1 MSIEQLVNCEYAT
14 IDAWEGAATARRSG
28 WIDNGIVVLEENEP
42 IGLLTASDLA
52 ERQHRIIIDCV
63 SSKPVVSSQDKISD
77 VLDLMKSSGN
87 TALMVY
93 DSGQFVGTI
102 SQNDILKRLNSNLS
116 NHNLSMI
123 SAAHDLKS
131 PIASIKMIS
140 DMLQENLKLS
150 ENRQLIDYL
159 NQSCDFAQKI
169 IDDIL
174 VTEEVTEET
183 LYCSTENFDDLVQE
197 CTDSFAKEF
206 GKKQISLVR
215 DLQFGEN
222 AWIDRPKFKRV
233 LHNLLSNSI
242 KFTRKG
248 GKIEVTTDKND
259 GILNLIIK
267 DTGIGIPHK
276 MQDHI
281 FDKFTKAKRMGT
293 DGETTTGLGMYLTK
307 KIVELHRGKIRMES
321 DGHSGTT
328 FFITLN
334 LLQKHNYQ

>member
-14 IDAWEGAATARRSG
+14 IDAWEGAASARRSG
-28 WIDNGIVVLEENEP
+28 SIDNGIVVLEENKP

-77 VLDLMKSSGN
+77 VLEVMKSSGN

-93 DSGQFVGTI
+93 DLGEFVGVI
-102 SQNDILKRLNSNLS
+102 SQNDILQQLNSNLS

-140 DMLQENLKLS
+140 GMLEENLKLS
-150 ENRQLIDYL
+150 ENRQLIEYL

-169 IDDIL
+169 IEDIL
-174 VTEEVTEET
+174 VTEQATEET
-183 LYCSTENFDDLVQE
+183 LCCTEEDFDKLIKE
-197 CTDSFAKEF
+197 CTDSFAKELYKKEISLTKHLEF
-206 GKKQISLVR
+206 GKT
-215 DLQFGEN
+215 

-242 KFTRKG
+242 KFTRSG
-248 GKIEVTTDKND
+248 GKIEITTYTEKD
-259 GILNLIIK
+259 ILKLRIK
-267 DTGIGIPHK
+267 DSGIGIPISI
-276 MQDHI
+276 QEHI
-281 FDKFTKAKRMGT
+281 FDKFTKAKRIGT
-293 DGETTTGLGMYLTK
+293 DGENTTGLGMYLTK
-307 KIVELHRGKIRMES
+307 KIVELHRGNIALES
-321 DGHSGTT
+321 DGRNGTT
-328 FFITLN
+328 FIIA
-334 LLQKHNYQ
+334 LQLS